1 MSCNASMTA
10 GMFSQTCNIELTPPR
25 KVIVGDPLE
34 KKIFK
39 MILKQYELD
48 YVTQDKDHFNEAERM
63 QVRPPLVIH
72 YFHPSDPTNRFVWRF
87 KTLKVYS
94 VTRI

>member
-10 GMFSQTCNIELTPPR
+10 GMFSQTCNIELTPPM

-48 YVTQDKDHFNEAERM
+48 YVTQDEYRPKE
-63 QVRPPLVIH
+63 RPPLIVH
-72 YFHPSDPTNRFVWRF
+72 YYHASDPLKRFVWKF